1 LEDWS
6 EGNACSDVK
15 KEIKRL
21 IESKELFIY
30 LDDPKQ
36 NQFSEK
42 DVLARNGKVV
52 LSKCELDGH
61 EQLKEYDKYI

>member
-36 NQFSEK
+36 SQFSKK
-42 DVLARNGKVV
+42 DVLAKNGKVV
-52 LSKCELDGH
+52 LCKCKLDAH
-61 EQLKEYDKYI
+61 EQIKEYEKYI

>member
-21 IESKELFIY
+21 IERKEIFIY
-30 LDDPKQ
+30 LDASKQ
-36 NQFSEK
+36 KKFSEK

-52 LSKCELDGH
+52 LSKYKLDGH